1 MFIRS
6 EKLNILQTKTFQ
18 YKYKG
23 NSYHESNAYHIELT
37 RGYYSFE
44 LWGCSSTVNNPPSN
58 GAYVK
63 GYIFLT
69 STKEFYLHVCHKG
82 EHGMLNYSYGGGGP
96 GQFGGGGATDIRLLP
111 GEYDNFTSLKSWII
125 VAAGAGATDS
135 NDLGGPGGTIE
146 GFNSHGNYGKGGTQI
161 SGGQGD
167 SSGKFGKGG
176 GNPNRIDASGN
187 AGGGSGYFGGGTS
200 TIANDYGGGGG
211 SSFISGYPGCI
222 AIAEDS
228 TENSIKFRTS
238 EFTSIHYSGLKFEEP
253 LMLYIKNIHK
263 GKTTTKTIILHSI
276 RVM

>member
-1 MFIRS
+1 
-6 EKLNILQTKTFQ
+6 
-18 YKYKG
+18 
-23 NSYHESNAYHIELT
+23 
-37 RGYYSFE
+37 
-44 LWGCSSTVNNPPSN
+44 
-58 GAYVK
+58 
-63 GYIFLT
+63 
-69 STKEFYLHVCHKG
+69 
-82 EHGMLNYSYGGGGP
+82 MLNYSYGGGGP

-111 GEYDNFTSLKSWII
+111 GEYDNFTSLKSRII

-200 TIANDYGGGGG
+200 TIANNYGGGGG

-228 TENSIKFRTS
+228 TENSIKFRT
-238 EFTSIHYSGLKFEEP
+238 EKFK
-253 LMLYIKNIHK
+253 LTL
-263 GKTTTKTIILHSI
+263 
-276 RVM
+276 R